1 MTQQVYTNFDMNGN
15 EIKNVSLEKLVADPT
30 GGDLYEGRI
39 WENITEH
46 KYKWYDGV
54 KVRIL
59 ISEEEVQNLINQI
72 GQSQGGFDA
81 SPGLLPTVAN
91 LIDGDTQIRR
101 GDYWDITVAGT
112 IAGIGGD
119 DVLDIGDILKF
130 VGTNPT
136 NAAHWLGIQRNLNDT
151 LLGNT
156 KTERQTV
163 NLVAQTPLTVSATI
177 IPDIF
182 TIQVYNS
189 AGEQI
194 IVDVSK
200 GANPNQRIL
209 KSNKSLTGVIVE
221 MTGAT
226 A

>member
-1 MTQQVYTNFDMNGN
+1 MVQQVYTSLNFNEN
-15 EIKNVSLEKLVADPT
+15 EIKNVSFEKLAADPS
-30 GGDLYEGRI
+30 GAELYEGRF
-39 WENITEH
+39 WENTTEH

-54 KVRIL
+54 KIRVI
-59 ISEEEVQNLINQI
+59 ISEEEIQNLINQI

-81 SPGLLPTVAN
+81 SSGLLPTVAN

-112 IAGIGGD
+112 IAGITGD
-119 DVLDIGDILKF
+119 DVLDVGDVLKF
-130 VGTNPT
+130 VGTNPAT
-136 NAAHWLGIQRNLNDT
+136 PAHWLGIQRNLNDT

-189 AGEQI
+189 AGEMI
-194 IVDVSK
+194 MVDISK
-200 GANPNQRIL
+200 GANPNQRVL
-209 KSNKSLTGVIVE
+209 KSNKSLTGVVVE